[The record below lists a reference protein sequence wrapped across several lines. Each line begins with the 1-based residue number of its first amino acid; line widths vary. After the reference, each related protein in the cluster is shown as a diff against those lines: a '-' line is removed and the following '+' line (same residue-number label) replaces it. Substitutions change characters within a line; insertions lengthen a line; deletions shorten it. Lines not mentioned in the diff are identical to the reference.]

1 MRLTVLAFLLGIVF
15 LQTCKKER
23 NPVSPPVTI
32 KPDTTSHNFTFVIDT
47 LGKHPDS
54 VWVDP
59 SILWDVW
66 VVNENDVWVVG
77 EINTLDTGF
86 DSSGH
91 FTPPYGAAHWN
102 GEKWEYK
109 RFYWNHGGENT
120 SHSGFYGIWY
130 FSPKNIWLATNWVFH
145 CTDGVNLKLEY
156 KSDISK
162 QEGIRKLWA
171 ASENEIYG
179 VGARGLIVK
188 YDGNSWTRMES
199 GTDVDLLNVW
209 GVKDEQ
215 TGQTHVFAAG
225 SRGDRD
231 YGVVLEL
238 KDGQWLHRFDAQHPI
253 FGKEDDHTYPLAV
266 WAYKDSV
273 YVSYSGYDSDNV
285 YRHDINNFSN
295 DFTLIHSETI
305 GAVRSIHGNTYNDF
319 FGAGYLDA
327 LFHYNGKTVRNFS
340 NIKDVS
346 KYYSVK
352 QYGDYVFICG
362 KNLYTGEA
370 IVISGKRNH

>member
-86 DSSGH
+86 DSLGN
-91 FTPPYGAAHWN
+91 FIPPYSAAHWN
-102 GEKWEYK
+102 GEKWEYV
-109 RFYWNHGGENT
+109 RFWDNGWP
-120 SHSGFYGIWY
+120 SHSVITPVFSIWK
-130 FSPKNIWLATNWVFH
+130 FSDSEVWLAAGGIFKKKGDRWY
-145 CTDGVNLKLEY
+145 LKY
-156 KSDISK
+156 KNNPDAG
-162 QEGIRKLWA
+162 EMVTKLWA

-199 GTDVDLLNVW
+199 GTDVDLLNIW

-225 SRGDRD
+225 SRGDRY

-238 KDGQWLHRFDAQHPI
+238 KDGQWLHRFDEQHPI

-327 LFHYNGKTVRNFS
+327 LFHYNGKTIRNFS

>member
-47 LGKHPDS
+47 IGNNPLF
-54 VWVDP
+54 P
-59 SILWDVW
+59 SHLWDVW

-86 DSSGH
+86 DSLGN
-91 FTPPYGAAHWN
+91 FIPPYSAAHWN
-102 GEKWEYK
+102 GEKWEYV
-109 RFYWNHGGENT
+109 RFWDNGWP
-120 SHSGFYGIWY
+120 SHSVITPVFSIWK
-130 FSPKNIWLATNWVFH
+130 FSDSEVWLAAGGIFKKKGDRWY
-145 CTDGVNLKLEY
+145 LKY
-156 KSDISK
+156 KNNPDAG
-162 QEGIRKLWA
+162 EMVTKLWA

-199 GTDVDLLNVW
+199 GTDVDLLNIW

-225 SRGDRD
+225 SRGDRY

-238 KDGQWLHRFDAQHPI
+238 KDGQWLHRFDEQHPI
-253 FGKEDDHTYPLAV
+253 FGNEDDHMAPIAV
-266 WAYKDSV
+266 WGYKDSV

-295 DFTLIHSETI
+295 DFTLIHSESM
-305 GAVRSIHGNTYNDF
+305 GAISSIYGNAQNDF
-319 FGAGYLDA
+319 FLVGFRDVVL
-327 LFHYNGKTVRNFS
+327 HYNGRTFKKYFQFPFVDAR
-340 NIKDVS
+340 
-346 KYYSVK
+346 YYSVK
-352 QYGDYVFICG
+352 QKGDYVFACG
-362 KNLYTGEA
+362 NTVGSHFA
-370 IVISGKRNH
+370 IVLRGKRNK